1 MVSITISVFI
11 WSGIVMPDQGLGDVS
26 GGFAGAESAD
36 EPRNIE
42 EFFKPTVVSS
52 STKYDD

>member
-1 MVSITISVFI
+1 
-11 WSGIVMPDQGLGDVS
+11 MPDQGLGDVS